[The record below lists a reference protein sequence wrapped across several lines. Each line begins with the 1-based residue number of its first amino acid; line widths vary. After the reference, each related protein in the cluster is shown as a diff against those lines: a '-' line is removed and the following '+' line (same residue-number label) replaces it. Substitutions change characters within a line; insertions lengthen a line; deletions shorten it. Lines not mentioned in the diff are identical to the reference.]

1 MKKLTLIAFAAVP
14 STTGTAAFADQ
25 TTSPTQALGQDA
37 PIAMTDA
44 QMDQVAAGALIRI
57 DVNNVLNRNEVD
69 VRVPVDIR
77 DVNVGVA
84 AAVAVLG
91 AAGAAVGQ
99 R

>member
-1 MKKLTLIAFAAVP
+1 MAEMKLAVP
-14 STTGTAAFADQ
+14 VE
-25 TTSPTQALGQDA
+25 L
-37 PIAMTDA
+37 TDA
-44 QMDQVAAGALIRI
+44 ELDAVAAGQGNNGLIVI
-57 DVNNVLNRNEVD
+57 DVQNVLNNNNVD

-91 AAGAAVGQ
+91 AAGAALGQ

>member
-1 MKKLTLIAFAAVP
+1 MIMAEMKFAVP
-14 STTGTAAFADQ
+14 VE
-25 TTSPTQALGQDA
+25 L
-37 PIAMTDA
+37 TDA
-44 QMDQVAAGALIRI
+44 ELDAVAAGQGNNGLIVI
-57 DVNNVLNRNEVD
+57 DVQNVLNNNNVD

>member
-1 MKKLTLIAFAAVP
+1 MIMAEMKLAVP
-14 STTGTAAFADQ
+14 VE
-25 TTSPTQALGQDA
+25 L
-37 PIAMTDA
+37 TDA
-44 QMDQVAAGALIRI
+44 ELDAVAAGQGNNGLIVI
-57 DVNNVLNRNEVD
+57 DVQNVLNNNNVD

-91 AAGAAVGQ
+91 AAGAALGQ

>member
-1 MKKLTLIAFAAVP
+1 
-14 STTGTAAFADQ
+14 
-25 TTSPTQALGQDA
+25 
-37 PIAMTDA
+37 MTDMKIA
-44 QMDQVAAGALIRI
+44 APVELTDAELDAVAAGALIRV

-91 AAGAAVGQ
+91 FAGGAVGQ

>member
-1 MKKLTLIAFAAVP
+1 MKKLTSVAFAAVLA
-14 STTGTAAFADQ
+14 TTGTAAFADQ
-25 TTSPTQALGQDA
+25 ATQAPDRDGLV
-37 PIAMTDA
+37 AMTDA
-44 QMDQVAAGALIRI
+44 QMDQVAAGALIRV

-77 DVNVGVA
+77 DVNVAVN

-91 AAGAAVGQ
+91 VAGGAVGQ